1 MRRLLKLVG
10 ELEGDKQGCVET
22 RGDPAEGELEGSADG
37 MDEGEPKVGGALRKL
52 VGWLEGSEE
61 GCVETRDDTADG
73 ELEESRQMAQTS
85 DLK

>member
-1 MRRLLKLVG
+1 MKATKRAVSKHEVTQQ
-10 ELEGDKQGCVET
+10 KVK
-22 RGDPAEGELEGSADG
+22 LEGSADG

-73 ELEESRQMAQTS
+73 ELEEAR
-85 DLK
+85 